1 MSDRKVKF
9 NVGSNQKRLMIPTG
23 PEFQYSQECVYKE
36 GAQFRIQFESLRP
49 VIQPQKSV
57 MGKIDKSRLHI

>member
-1 MSDRKVKF
+1 
-9 NVGSNQKRLMIPTG
+9 MILTG

-36 GAQFRIQFESLRP
+36 GAQFRIQLESLRP
-49 VIQPQKSV
+49 IIQPQKSV